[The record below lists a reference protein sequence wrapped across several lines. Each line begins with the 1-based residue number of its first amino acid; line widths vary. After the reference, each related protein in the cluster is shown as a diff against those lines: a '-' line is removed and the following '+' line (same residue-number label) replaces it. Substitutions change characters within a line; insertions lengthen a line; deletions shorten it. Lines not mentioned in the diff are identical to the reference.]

1 MTRYRLLL
9 LIACLTSLSGCY
21 TYQRSSAAEI
31 GPGQDVRVRVSGA
44 FADSIGPILLTSD
57 ARVVEG
63 AVVDRDDGA
72 LMLEVPVTSQ
82 LQGIRM
88 ESLRQRI
95 QVPTDELV
103 DVEVKELSKLRTY
116 GTLGLIVGAGVA
128 LVIAQ
133 LSGDSGG
140 GSTGGGGGPVE
151 SVVSPSGVSLPLGVL
166 GRLIGR

>member
-1 MTRYRLLL
+1 MTRHRLFL
-9 LIACLTSLSGCY
+9 LIVCLTSLSGCY

-31 GPGQDVRVRVSGA
+31 GPGQDVRVRISGA
-44 FADSIGPILLTSD
+44 YADSLGPILMTDD

-63 AVVDRDDGA
+63 SVVGRDNGS
-72 LMLEVPVTSQ
+72 LMLEVPVNSQ

-88 ESLRQRI
+88 ETLRQRVE
-95 QVPTDELV
+95 VPAEELV

-128 LVIAQ
+128 IVVAQ

-140 GSTGGGGGPVE
+140 GSVPGGGGPVE
-151 SVVSPSGVSLPLGVL
+151 SVVAPSGFSVPIGIL
-166 GRLIGR
+166 GRLLGG